1 MEAEEEGSKKIMG
14 IEIQKLP
21 ANYHNESYTDT
32 KVGNKTI
39 HRHQEI
45 DKVTDNKTGST
56 SYSETIITSIQEDR
70 EI

>member
-14 IEIQKLP
+14 IEFQKLP
-21 ANYHNESYTDT
+21 ANYHNESYTDA

-45 DKVTDNKTGST
+45 DKVKCFHFMHF
-56 SYSETIITSIQEDR
+56 YRCIFPI
-70 EI
+70 